1 MIGNNYLSWFT
12 GTWIEKHFPLKSP
25 IVRKLS
31 YKSITKS
38 KNNNNGPKIDHCGTP
53 ARKLVQDK
61 LSALRTIL
69 CFLLLRN
76 LDKMCSSSPEMPLCH
91 NFSYQTKSKHLGC
104 LR

>member
-1 MIGNNYLSWFT
+1 MTGNNFLSWFT
-12 GTWIEKHFPLKSP
+12 VTWIEEHFLLKRS
-25 IVRKLS
+25 IVKKLS

-38 KNNNNGPKIDHCGTP
+38 KNNNYGPKINHCGTP
-53 ARKLVQDK
+53 ARKFVQDK

-76 LDKMCSSSPEMPLCH
+76 LNKMCSSLQEMPLCY